1 MAMFTTVLVANR
13 GEIAVRVIRTLRMLG
28 IRSVAVYSDADA
40 RARHVR
46 EADLA
51 VRIGP
56 APARESY
63 LSIAA
68 ILHAALATGAE
79 AIHPGYGFLS
89 ENAGFARACA
99 EAGLILVGP
108 PASAMEI
115 MGDKISAKR
124 AVVAAGVPVVPGRF
138 EPGMSD
144 DDLVA
149 AAAEVGYPVLV
160 KPAAGGGGKGMRLVH
175 EPEALRDDLIS
186 ARRESLSA
194 FGDDTLFIERFVPRP
209 RHIEVQVLAD
219 LHGGVIHLG
228 ERECSLQRRHQ
239 KIVEEAPSAL
249 LDSATRERI
258 GGSAA
263 EIARA
268 VGYVGA
274 GTVEFIVSADRPDE
288 FFFLEMN
295 TRLQVEHP
303 VTEMVTGL
311 DLVAEQLRVA
321 AGEPLRLTQRDVRLT
336 GHAIEARLYAED
348 PAGGFLPTGGTVLA
362 LREPPGE
369 HVRVDSGIDV
379 GTDVGSW
386 YDPMLAKVI
395 AWGPDRPAALA
406 RLRQALTGTAVLG
419 VRTNLEFL
427 GELLADPDVVA
438 GRLDTELVDRELPR
452 LLSGRSRMAADET
465 VYEPGVAGPG
475 MDQPGVDQIPDSV
488 LAVHGLVRL
497 LALQPDRS
505 VSLASFGA
513 VGNGRVADSSVVD
526 LWGIPSGWRV
536 GEHRP
541 LLLRADRT
549 SSRSK
554 TGEPNHQGDDVVEIR
569 VWGTPDAA
577 RVSVGA
583 GAVWSA
589 SVRTADRGGAE
600 LLVALDGVTR
610 RWLHA
615 VEADRTWLNDG
626 GQTWIVAA
634 AAIRLRERAVSDGD
648 AEVRSPMPGVV
659 LAVQVAEGDEVD
671 AGQPLIVVEAMKMEH
686 AVTAAR
692 AGQVREL
699 LVKVGDQ
706 VTLDQP
712 LAFIHSAEAGRRS
725 RSALS
730 P

>member
-1 MAMFTTVLVANR
+1 MTMLGADSKVSEGSMFGTVLVANR
-13 GEIAVRVIRTLRMLG
+13 GEIAVRVIRTLRALG
-28 IRSVAVYSDADA
+28 IRSVAVYSDADVA
-40 RARHVR
+40 ARHVA
-46 EADLA
+46 EADTG

-56 APARESY
+56 APARQSY
-63 LSIAA
+63 LSIESIIDAA
-68 ILHAALATGAE
+68 RRTGAE

-99 EAGLILVGP
+99 TAGLVLVGP
-108 PASAMEI
+108 PAAAMET

-124 AVVAAGVPVVPGRF
+124 AVVLAGVPVVPGRF

-144 DDLVA
+144 ADLIA

-175 EPEALRDDLIS
+175 EPAALPENLVS

-194 FGDDTLFIERFVPRP
+194 FGDDTLFIERFVLRP

-219 LHGGVIHLG
+219 QHGGVVHLG

-239 KIVEEAPSAL
+239 KIIEEAPSVL
-249 LDSATRERI
+249 LDPATRERI
-258 GGSAA
+258 GGSAV

-274 GTVEFIVSADRPDE
+274 GTVEFIVSADRPEE

-303 VTEMVTGL
+303 VTEMITGL

-321 AGEPLRLTQRDVRLT
+321 AGHPLGFDQQAVHRS

-362 LREPPGE
+362 MREPTGE
-369 HVRVDSGIDV
+369 HVRVDSGIGV
-379 GTDVGSW
+379 GTEVGSW

-406 RLRQALTGTAVLG
+406 RLQHALAGTALLG
-419 VRTNLEFL
+419 IKTNLEFL
-427 GELLADPDVVA
+427 AQLLADPDVAA

-452 LLSGRSRMAADET
+452 LLSGRAAYLGRDGLGER
-465 VYEPGVAGPG
+465 
-475 MDQPGVDQIPDSV
+475 V
-488 LAVHGLVRL
+488 LAVHGLAQL
-497 LALQPDRS
+497 LALQPDEW
-505 VSLASFGA
+505 LGA
-513 VGNGRVADSSVVD
+513 ARVRDP
-526 LWGIPSGWRV
+526 WQIPSGWRM

-541 LLLRADRT
+541 LLLRVD
-549 SSRSK
+549 
-554 TGEPNHQGDDVVEIR
+554 QGDVVEVR
-569 VWGTPDAA
+569 VWGTPAA
-577 RVSVGA
+577 AHVQVGT
-583 GAVWSA
+583 GPVWPA
-589 SVRTADRGGAE
+589 SVRPAGSPVAGSNAE
-600 LLVALDGVTR
+600 LLVTLDGVTE
-610 RWLHA
+610 RWLSA
-615 VEADRTWLNDG
+615 VQEGQTWLNHEG
-626 GQTWIVAA
+626 RTWVVEEAP
-634 AAIRLRERAVSDGD
+634 IRLRERAAFAGT

-659 LAVQVAEGDEVD
+659 LAVQVAEGDEVL
-671 AGQPLIVVEAMKMEH
+671 AGQPLVVVEAMKMEH

-699 LVKVGDQ
+699 LVRVGDQ
-706 VTLDQP
+706 VRLDQP
-712 LAFIHSAEAGRRS
+712 LAFIHSAEAGRDLEP
-725 RSALS
+725 ALPS
-730 P
+730 

>member
-1 MAMFTTVLVANR
+1 MTMFGTVLVANR
-13 GEIAVRVIRTLRMLG
+13 GEIAVRVIRTLRALG
-28 IRSVAVYSDADA
+28 IRSVAVYSDADLA
-40 RARHVR
+40 ARHVA
-46 EADLA
+46 EADVG

-56 APARESY
+56 APARQSY
-63 LSIAA
+63 LSIEAIIDAA
-68 ILHAALATGAE
+68 RRSGAE

-99 EAGLILVGP
+99 AAGLVLVGP
-108 PASAMEI
+108 PAAAMET

-124 AVVAAGVPVVPGRF
+124 AVVQAGVPVVPGRF
-138 EPGMSD
+138 EPGMTD
-144 DDLVA
+144 ADLIA

-175 EPEALRDDLIS
+175 EPAALPANLVS

-194 FGDDTLFIERFVPRP
+194 FGDDTLFIERFVLRP

-219 LHGGVIHLG
+219 QHGGVVHLG

-239 KIVEEAPSAL
+239 KIIEEAPSVL
-249 LDSATRERI
+249 LDPATRERI
-258 GGSAA
+258 GASAV

-274 GTVEFIVSADRPDE
+274 GTVEFIVSADRPEE

-303 VTEMVTGL
+303 VTEMITGL

-321 AGEPLRLTQRDVRLT
+321 AGQPLRFDQQAVHRS

-362 LREPPGE
+362 MREPTGE

-379 GTDVGSW
+379 GTQVGSW

-395 AWGPDRPAALA
+395 AWGPDRPTALA
-406 RLRQALTGTAVLG
+406 RLRQALAGTALLG
-419 VRTNLEFL
+419 IKTNLEFL
-427 GELLADPDVVA
+427 AQLLADPEVAA

-452 LLSGRSRMAADET
+452 LLSGGAADRGRDPLAER
-465 VYEPGVAGPG
+465 
-475 MDQPGVDQIPDSV
+475 V

-497 LALQPDRS
+497 LVLQPVES
-505 VSLASFGA
+505 IGA
-513 VGNGRVADSSVVD
+513 TRARDP
-526 LWGIPSGWRV
+526 WQIPSGWRV

-541 LLLRADRT
+541 LLLRV
-549 SSRSK
+549 K
-554 TGEPNHQGDDVVEIR
+554 EGDGVEVR

-577 RVSVGA
+577 RVQVGT
-583 GAVWSA
+583 GPVWPA
-589 SVRTADRGGAE
+589 SVRPAGSPLAGPNAE
-600 LLVALDGVTR
+600 LLVTLDGVTG
-610 RWLHA
+610 RWLSA
-615 VEADRTWLNDG
+615 VQEGQTWLNHEG
-626 GQTWIVAA
+626 RTWVIEEAP
-634 AAIRLRERAVSDGD
+634 IRLRERAAFTGT

-659 LAVQVAEGDEVD
+659 LAVQVAEGDEVL

-699 LVKVGDQ
+699 LVRVGDQ

-712 LAFIHSAEAGRRS
+712 LAFIHSAEAGR
-725 RSALS
+725 ALEPALPS
-730 P
+730 